1 MLGAPTGPEAT
12 MIQKASLACVLACVL
27 ACEQAPSPTQAGQES
42 SGAAAPPAAGEAS
55 RDGERRGQPACGT
68 LGVNFGSRKCT
79 VRLSTGITLAYAE
92 TGPDDG
98 PVVILIHGLT
108 DSVRSWIL
116 SMRALHAMDPSL
128 HIFAIDQRGHGATS
142 MPPGEACPGAPEQCF
157 QMKDFAADLLDFMH
171 RKGIPRATLVGH
183 SLGSF
188 VVQEMALRHPRMV
201 EKAILVATSTTCVGN
216 PVLRDFVLAEPV
228 EGTWKSNL
236 VGQGFAFPDDVYGL
250 TPINA
255 DPFGSPI
262 YMRDAWVADPVAD
275 PAFLAPYIPETAQV
289 RLGTWIG
296 ASRALLQT
304 DNTARLRALDVPTMV
319 IWATQD
325 SIFLE
330 DPDQKAI
337 RDALAAAA
345 TAHHRT
351 YYWKQ
356 YGLVPLPPSG
366 IQDSD
371 IGHNVQW
378 GAPDSVAAD
387 IDSFVRL
394 GVPDP
399 DLSYSDP
406 ADIRHIVVEPGK
418 AIVVTLGP

>member
-1 MLGAPTGPEAT
+1 MNHMT
-12 MIQKASLACVLACVL
+12 SLACALACLAL
-27 ACEQAPSPTQAGQES
+27 ACQEAGGS
-42 SGAAAPPAAGEAS
+42 SQGGPAFQGATMPATAGGAAREDMG
-55 RDGERRGQPACGT
+55 RDRAACGN
-68 LGVNFGSRKCT
+68 LGVNFGSHKCT
-79 VRLSTGITLAYAE
+79 VRLSTGITMAYLE
-92 TGPDDG
+92 IGPENG
-98 PVVILIHGLT
+98 PAVILIHGLT
-108 DSVRSWIL
+108 DSIRSWIL
-116 SMRALHAMDPSL
+116 SMRALHAMNPAL
-128 HIFAIDQRGHGATS
+128 HIFAIDQRGHGAST
-142 MPPGEACPGAPEQCF
+142 MPSGAECPGAPERCF
-157 QMKDFAADLLDFMH
+157 QMKDFAADLVDFMH
-171 RKGIPRATLVGH
+171 KRGIPRATLVGH

-188 VVQEMALRHPRMV
+188 VVQEMALRHPGMV

-216 PVLRDFVLAEPV
+216 VVLRDFVLAEPV
-228 EGTWKSNL
+228 EGSWRANL
-236 VGQGFAFPDDVYGL
+236 VAQGFAFPDDVYGL
-250 TPINA
+250 TPISA
-255 DPFGSPI
+255 DPYASPL

-275 PAFLAPYIPETAQV
+275 PAFLAPYIPETALV

-296 ASRALLQT
+296 ASRALLET
-304 DNTARLRALDVPTMV
+304 DNAARLLALDVPTMV

-337 RDALAAAA
+337 RAALAAAA

-356 YGLVPLPPSG
+356 YGLVPLPLSG

-378 GAPDSVAAD
+378 GAPDSVAGD
-387 IDSFVRL
+387 IDYFVRY

-406 ADIRHIVVEPGK
+406 ANIRHIVVEPGR
-418 AIVVTLGP
+418 AIIVTLGS

>member
-1 MLGAPTGPEAT
+1 MNHMT
-12 MIQKASLACVLACVL
+12 SLACSLAGLML
-27 ACEQAPSPTQAGQES
+27 ACEQAGGSSSQAGQAS
-42 SGAAAPPAAGEAS
+42 SRPVAPAS
-55 RDGERRGQPACGT
+55 ATDAPRDDMDRAHATCGN
-68 LGVNFGSRKCT
+68 LSVNFGSHKCT
-79 VRLSTGITLAYAE
+79 VRLSTGITMAYLE
-92 TGPDDG
+92 TGPEDG
-98 PVVILIHGLT
+98 PAVILIHGLT
-108 DSVRSWIL
+108 DSIRSWIL
-116 SMRALHAMDPSL
+116 SMRALHAMNPAL
-128 HIFAIDQRGHGATS
+128 HIFAIDQRGHGASS
-142 MPPGEACPGAPEQCF
+142 MPPGVECPGAPEQCF
-157 QMKDFAADLLDFMH
+157 QTRDFAADLVDFMH
-171 RKGIPRATLVGH
+171 KKGIPRATLVGH

-201 EKAILVATSTTCVGN
+201 ERAILVATSTTCVGN
-216 PVLRDFVLAEPV
+216 VVLRDFVLAEPV

-236 VGQGFAFPDDVYGL
+236 VEQGFAFPDDVYSL

-255 DPFGSPI
+255 DPYGSPI

-304 DNTARLRALDVPTMV
+304 DNTARLLKLDVPTMV

-337 RDALAAAA
+337 RAVLAAAA

-356 YGLVPLPPSG
+356 YGLAPLPPSG

-378 GAPDSVAAD
+378 GAKDSVAAD
-387 IDSFVRL
+387 IDYFVRH

-406 ADIRHIVVEPGK
+406 ANIRHIVVESGK
-418 AIVVTLGP
+418 AIILTLGS